1 MRPLIIKDKYIGKSN
16 IESFKDFVVEDSYLI
31 KEEDEGFKV
40 EGKVNIRG
48 NLKYLDDEEEVFK
61 EIKVDLLIPYDKLE
75 SRNMIKLVLDKV
87 DFSKNENIL
96 LIKVKIKVIGDEEVK
111 EKFMFE
117 NRKMEYEPVSEEVTL
132 DKDFMK
138 SIEDLMK
145 SNKEEVDVVT
155 TIKEEKE
162 NIDVFDFRVSEEKED
177 EPLPIVE
184 DEIKEIPKKEELLK
198 SDYVVTFLFYRV
210 KENETLNDIL
220 NKFNMSKEDFY
231 KLNKN
236 KEVKV
241 NDLVQV
247 KIK

>member
-1 MRPLIIKDKYIGKSN
+1 
-16 IESFKDFVVEDSYLI
+16 
-31 KEEDEGFKV
+31 
-40 EGKVNIRG
+40 
-48 NLKYLDDEEEVFK
+48 
-61 EIKVDLLIPYDKLE
+61 
-75 SRNMIKLVLDKV
+75 MIKLVLDKV

-184 DEIKEIPKKEELLK
+184 DEIKEIPKKE
-198 SDYVVTFLFYRV
+198 
-210 KENETLNDIL
+210 
-220 NKFNMSKEDFY
+220 
-231 KLNKN
+231 
-236 KEVKV
+236 
-241 NDLVQV
+241 
-247 KIK
+247 